1 MIFLN
6 SGEIEKIG
14 LAAKWCPSIDPMFEK
29 STFLCESIA
38 KLMFPRES
46 YPEYEGLEEAHY
58 IYSQGQPEEGGP
70 STAADEAIQEDVHEA
85 RQAAVRGDG
94 ESDGRKVA
102 ELQWKRMVED
112 LLKTGKLENC
122 IAFCDISASTYGIP
136 LDVSVALGILTSEL
150 SREPWKGKVI
160 TFSESPMLHLM
171 EGDNLASKETDYKAI
186 KRTFRDARYG
196 DNAVWHTVFWK
207 LRDLARLRWSAS
219 KTGCPCQRLSK
230 NMFKLFL
237 DNDGHIN
244 PECVIP
250 DAGGREMM
258 DLSSQVPLNGLH
270 RTDGMFECKRKMI
283 VHLFIFLLN
292 EHAAS
297 SSI

>member
-85 RQAAVRGDG
+85 RQAAVRGVTP
-94 ESDGRKVA
+94 E
-102 ELQWKRMVED
+102 
-112 LLKTGKLENC
+112 
-122 IAFCDISASTYGIP
+122 
-136 LDVSVALGILTSEL
+136 VALGILTSEL

-196 DNAVWHTVFWK
+196 DNAVRHTVFWK

-219 KTGCPCQRLSK
+219 KTGCPCQREGPRGEEGPPASPPSNGFRTVEEGLLPLARPWGALLASDQAFMGWIMEGMLWWGGWPDPMGWRKVVDNGVVKLSYPTSP
-230 NMFKLFL
+230 N
-237 DNDGHIN
+237 
-244 PECVIP
+244 
-250 DAGGREMM
+250 
-258 DLSSQVPLNGLH
+258 Q
-270 RTDGMFECKRKMI
+270 
-283 VHLFIFLLN
+283 
-292 EHAAS
+292 
-297 SSI
+297 